1 MCNDKSRAGIHPL
14 PLLKSQLKLDATIME
29 EQGTCTEMQ
38 GTLHV
43 RVSEGKT
50 EESFSFFGLPAKPFF
65 VFCSAYVV

>member
-1 MCNDKSRAGIHPL
+1 
-14 PLLKSQLKLDATIME
+14 ME
-29 EQGTCTEMQ
+29 EQGTCTEMR